1 MNFKLI
7 FVMFALSLYGCGADD
22 SDDSCDETNNAGT
35 MNADNTSAGESSNS
49 GTMDTDNQTGCGTVH
64 TVTTTDDTVD
74 PDLYMDFSPENLTI
88 SAGDCVNFVM
98 SNTHNAIE
106 VSQDTFDSRGTQALD
121 DGFQVGFGETKE
133 IRFDEPGTHYYIC
146 LPHVRMD
153 MIGTITVE

>member
-1 MNFKLI
+1 
-7 FVMFALSLYGCGADD
+7 MFALSLYGCGADD
-22 SDDSCDETNNAGT
+22 SDDSSDEMNNAGT
-35 MNADNTSAGESSNS
+35 M
-49 GTMDTDNQTGCGTVH
+49 TGCSTVH
-64 TVTTTDDTVD
+64 TVTTTDETAD

-106 VSQDTFDSRGTQALD
+106 VSQETFDSRGTQALD

-133 IRFDEPGTHYYIC
+133 VRFDEPGTHYYIC